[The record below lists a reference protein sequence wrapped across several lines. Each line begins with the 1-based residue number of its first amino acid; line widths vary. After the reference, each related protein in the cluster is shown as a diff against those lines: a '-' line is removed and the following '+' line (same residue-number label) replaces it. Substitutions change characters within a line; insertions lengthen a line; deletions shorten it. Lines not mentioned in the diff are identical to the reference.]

1 MTANVF
7 FACSE
12 IRFDAGICD
21 MIVLAC
27 LERVGIDSYNHT
39 FSSQFVLDYRNERC
53 RGMAVDG
60 FLLFVAPYEGKNGH
74 NRQIILGTSL
84 KDFYESNVDFFEGLL
99 YTRVC
104 LSPSGKQM
112 R

>member
-1 MTANVF
+1 
-7 FACSE
+7 
-12 IRFDAGICD
+12 
-21 MIVLAC
+21 MISFELLIGNSILPQDLRYV
-27 LERVGIDSYNHT
+27 
-39 FSSQFVLDYRNERC
+39 
-53 RGMAVDG
+53 
-60 FLLFVAPYEGKNGH
+60 LFVAPYEGKNGH

-104 LSPSGKQM
+104 LSPSGKPM

>member
-1 MTANVF
+1 MGKYSVPDY
-7 FACSE
+7 
-12 IRFDAGICD
+12 IRELKPKGTMVKCISGHYY
-21 MIVLAC
+21 V
-27 LERVGIDSYNHT
+27 Y
-39 FSSQFVLDYRNERC
+39 QY
-53 RGMAVDG
+53 
-60 FLLFVAPYEGKNGH
+60 LLFVAPYEGKNGH

>member
-1 MTANVF
+1 MLEELRTIFVSCGFQASLFVF
-7 FACSE
+7 SDFA
-12 IRFDAGICD
+12 
-21 MIVLAC
+21 
-27 LERVGIDSYNHT
+27 
-39 FSSQFVLDYRNERC
+39 DY
-53 RGMAVDG
+53 
-60 FLLFVAPYEGKNGH
+60 LLFVAPYEGKNGH